1 MVAMTSIGHNATKN
15 TKICDTCKKEL
26 PESGTFFYKDRKL
39 KQLKDTCK
47 ECIPVEGKGTQRN
60 KKEIVLDRYE
70 VDENGCWL
78 YTGKKDHQGYGIF
91 YYQQSAY
98 KAHRIAYEVVKGP
111 IPYRLV
117 LDHLCKVKACIN
129 PSHLEAVDQAEN
141 VKRWYKSL
149 EHCAGCTC
157 KKES

>member
-1 MVAMTSIGHNATKN
+1 MTAIGHNATKELK
-15 TKICDTCKKEL
+15 TCDTCKRDL
-26 PESGTFFYKDRKL
+26 PKSSTFFYRNRRLDKL
-39 KQLKDTCK
+39 RDTCK
-47 ECIPVEGKGTQRN
+47 DCIPIEPRGVERN
-60 KKEIVLDRYE
+60 TKDKVLERYE
-70 VDENGCWL
+70 VNQDGCWI
-78 YTGKKDHQGYGIF
+78 YTGKKDRQGYGVF

-117 LDHLCKVKACIN
+117 LDHLCKVKPCIN
-129 PSHLEAVDQAEN
+129 PDHLEAVDQAEN

-157 KKES
+157 SKDS